1 MKRFLI
7 GLALMA
13 VMATTAQAQFL
24 NYGVR
29 AGDGFATHV
38 DDLADNSPI
47 LAANVGGFVSFGFTQ
62 SESLLAENFCL
73 QTGLNLIRRG
83 SKFQEVLETPMS
95 IREGKYDALYAQIPI
110 LATVR
115 YELPIRQP
123 GHFGLLSVGPA
134 VNFGLIG
141 KYQDRKFTRGLPQRD
156 QNYIFD
162 LPAFDV
168 MNRLDISFLFG
179 VGYEYEDLSVMLQ
192 LDYGF
197 MAVTDSPDVLKRIAD
212 ENSNA
217 IVPLGNNIALLLT
230 IGYQIP
236 FR

>member
-29 AGDGFATHV
+29 AGVGFATHV

-83 SKFQEVLETPMS
+83 SKFQEVLETSMS

>member
-29 AGDGFATHV
+29 AGVGFATHV

-83 SKFQEVLETPMS
+83 SKFQEGLETSMS